1 MCEEKL
7 KVVTRNHVTRLN
19 VKSNKKMALKTR

>member
-7 KVVTRNHVTRLN
+7 KVVMQNHVTRLN
-19 VKSNKKMALKTR
+19 VKSDKKMALKTR